1 MKTVTS
7 SCYYYQTIHFEESS
21 LDVDAVYVL
30 TMENSERIEKI
41 KKELYLH
48 KPGKVVMIQINKGFR
63 NCSKRL
69 CKDSTEE
76 IDVSYMDI
84 SHAYLNAFKN
94 AVNNQYKNVLILEDD
109 AVFSKEYYNA
119 DNLKIINEFIPKL
132 DSKQSVFALGLFPW
146 ISLYSSN
153 GIRRSIV
160 ASGTH
165 ATIFPISVMRRIISD
180 CDIIRDMDVYVNTI
194 YTRYFS
200 HNPLVSQTI
209 HQTENYN
216 NWGNDYGFLGDV
228 IRTILGIIF
237 WLMGLDKSPEPGTTY
252 IYNMNKVIYD
262 VLIPLL
268 IIYMLFLNITK
279 IYKKYK

>member
-7 SCYYYQTIHFEESS
+7 SCYYYQTIHLEESS
-21 LDVDAVYVL
+21 LDIDAVYVL
-30 TMENSERIEKI
+30 TMENSERLEKI

-69 CKDSTEE
+69 CKDSTED

-109 AVFSKEYYNA
+109 AIFSKEYYNA

-132 DSKQSVFALGLFPW
+132 DAKQSLFALGLVPW
-146 ISLYSSN
+146 ISLYNSN
-153 GIRRSIV
+153 GIRRSV
-160 ASGTH
+160 AASGIH
-165 ATIFPISVMRRIISD
+165 ATIFPISVMKKIISD
-180 CDIIRDMDVYVNTI
+180 CNNIRDMDMYVNLNCA
-194 YTRYFS
+194 RYFS
-200 HNPLVSQTI
+200 HNPLISQTFP
-209 HQTENYN
+209 QTENSN
-216 NWGNDYGFLGDV
+216 NWGNDYGFLGVV
-228 IRTILGIIF
+228 IRTILGIFF

-252 IYNMNKVIYD
+252 IYNMNKIIYD
-262 VLIPLL
+262 VLMPLL
-268 IIYMLFLNITK
+268 IVYMLYLNITK
-279 IYKKYK
+279 IYRKYK